1 MPKLI
6 DQNIVV
12 LGSLNPTIL
21 HPQWLG
27 KIKVLESKE
36 KVEAKIKIGAN
47 FPSEFRGDKFKW
59 SLDYS
64 RLQVSLNSP
73 NENSTNIL
81 SEFVYKIFKELPHTP
96 ITALGENFEFEIE
109 SMPEAL
115 VFLEKKE
122 WEVGGKTTWG
132 SVSTLQHNLSISV
145 DETSKIFITIVNE
158 NQKTSVKFN
167 FHFDVSD
174 TEKLGNLCKDIDSNM
189 KKAKNILEEIVKK

>member
-1 MPKLI
+1 VPKLI

-12 LGSLNPTIL
+12 LGSLNPAIF
-21 HPQWLG
+21 HPNWLG
-27 KIKVLESKE
+27 KIKVLEPKE

-73 NENSTNIL
+73 NENSAKLL
-81 SEFVYKIFKELPHTP
+81 SEFVCKIFEELPHTP
-96 ITALGENFEFEIE
+96 ITALGENFAFEIE
-109 SMPEAL
+109 SGPEAL
-115 VFLEKKE
+115 IFLKKKE

-132 SVSTLQHNLSISV
+132 SVSALQHNLSVSV
-145 DETSKIFITIVNE
+145 DETSKIIITVEND

-167 FHFDVSD
+167 FHFDVND
-174 TEKLGNLCKDIDSNM
+174 TKKMINLCKDIDSNM
-189 KKAKNILEEIVKK
+189 KKAKNILGEIIKK